1 MQKYAIPASGAKAL
15 QRLFLSQKGR
25 CYVYVIFML
34 CINITFGAGNKPAA
48 GKSLIFH
55 IPCGISRQYA
65 GKLIKM
71 AKKIRIK
78 SLRTLSEIIY
88 TPYPHIIVES
98 IPEK

>member
-1 MQKYAIPASGAKAL
+1 
-15 QRLFLSQKGR
+15 
-25 CYVYVIFML
+25 ML
-34 CINITFGAGNKPAA
+34 CLCYIYAMYKYNIWCGEQAGRRQIINFPYSMRNIAA
-48 GKSLIFH
+48 I
-55 IPCGISRQYA
+55 A

>member
-1 MQKYAIPASGAKAL
+1 MRNIAAI
-15 QRLFLSQKGR
+15 
-25 CYVYVIFML
+25 
-34 CINITFGAGNKPAA
+34 
-48 GKSLIFH
+48 
-55 IPCGISRQYA
+55 A